1 MGESIGTYT
10 PIEDLK
16 EWDNNPRHN
25 DHAVDEVAKSIKR
38 FGFASPII
46 ARKEDNMVI
55 AGHTRLAAAR
65 SLGLDTV
72 PVRFVD
78 LDPTEA
84 QLLALADNKIGEIA
98 EWDQDLLSEVL
109 TDLKDEDLSGIGFSD
124 AELEE
129 LIQEAQFEPL
139 DNVIEGDLDDEDWD
153 QMPAESVKIA
163 KAGGVYQ
170 IGGQQVA
177 CGDCVEV
184 MRSLPDNSVDS
195 IVTDPPYGISFMGRS
210 WDTFDK
216 KQFGHAGEEGQNDLK
231 VKKGFNTLPRYQ
243 SEGMYAFFLEWS
255 KECLR
260 VLRPGGHLIAFSAT
274 RSVHR
279 MASAIEDAGFEIRDQ
294 LGWCYY
300 SGFPKSMDISKQ
312 IDKMRHSE
320 DQKLKVTKWLNAKI
334 KQSKKTHKEILQHFN
349 FNSGSG
355 QIGHWTAL
363 SKGAQ
368 PSIPTL
374 DQIDILLEFLSVN
387 EIPEEIDF
395 LIHKLNSEKNK
406 PSPNWEKRQITGQ
419 HDQPAAAVVWRN
431 NYDSKSNKEAISK
444 EKRDNPY
451 LKEAQYWEGW
461 GTALKPAYEPCVL
474 ARKPIAEKNVASQV
488 LKTGT
493 GAINIDA
500 CRFGYGDPCWIGP
513 KDFDGR
519 GTHSR
524 KITSSLINVGAYGQH
539 KDYITKGQKAGR
551 WPANLYQCPKPSRS
565 EREEGLTDLE
575 SKAGFEAV
583 NRKEGSAGVDN
594 PRAGAG
600 RTAGEVKNFH
610 PTVKPVN
617 LMRWLVRLVTPVN
630 GLVLEPFLGSG
641 TTGVASSLEG
651 FRSIG
656 IEREPDYADICL
668 QRIKNAEGVDI
679 VEIDG
684 LKIERLEEDVCLDEQ
699 S

>member
-129 LIQEAQFEPL
+129 LIEEVQFEPL
-139 DNVIEGDLDDEDWD
+139 DNVIEEDLEDEDWD
-153 QMPAESVKIA
+153 QMPDQSVKIA
-163 KAGGVYQ
+163 KAGRVYQ

-195 IVTDPPYGISFMGRS
+195 IVTDPPYGISFMS
-210 WDTFDK
+210 KDFDSPAK
-216 KQFGHAGEEGQNDLK
+216 MLGQMSTGHEQRGAFAYGGTHSRGYADNDNEI
-231 VKKGFNTLPRYQ
+231 FQ
-243 SEGMYAFFLEWS
+243 AWSERWLTEAF
-255 KECLR
+255 R
-260 VLRPGGHLIAFSAT
+260 VLKDGGHIIAFAAT
-274 RSVHR
+274 RTVHR
-279 MASAIEDAGFEIRDQ
+279 LAVAVEDAGFEIRDQ

-312 IDKMRHSE
+312 IDKMAGVE
-320 DQKLKVTKWLNAKI
+320 PV
-334 KQSKKTHKEILQHFN
+334 
-349 FNSGSG
+349 
-355 QIGHWTAL
+355 
-363 SKGAQ
+363 
-368 PSIPTL
+368 
-374 DQIDILLEFLSVN
+374 DI
-387 EIPEEIDF
+387 
-395 LIHKLNSEKNK
+395 
-406 PSPNWEKRQITGQ
+406 
-419 HDQPAAAVVWRN
+419 QPADLGFNDQWN
-431 NYDSKSNKEAISK
+431 NVNNKHIMPPATT
-444 EKRDNPY
+444 
-451 LKEAQYWEGW
+451 KEAQYWQGW

-474 ARKPIAEKNVASQV
+474 ARKPIAERNVASQV

-513 KDFDGR
+513 QENQSGWMKRRPDSQGEFLALQ
-519 GTHSR
+519 
-524 KITSSLINVGAYGQH
+524 KENVFVGS
-539 KDYITKGQKAGR
+539 DLGR

-575 SKAGFEAV
+575 SKKRGEYCLQSH
-583 NRKEGSAGVDN
+583 NGRKREQASVQ
-594 PRAGAG
+594 
-600 RTAGEVKNFH
+600 NFH

-668 QRIKNAEGVDI
+668 QRIKNAESADI
-679 VEIDG
+679 VEIEA
-684 LKIERLEEDVCLDEQ
+684 LKIERLEEETWPEEQ

>member
-16 EWDNNPRHN
+16 EWDNNPRNN

-84 QLLALADNKIGEIA
+84 QLLALADNKIGELA
-98 EWDQDLLSEVL
+98 DWDQDLLSEVL
-109 TDLKDEDLSGIGFSD
+109 TDLKDEDLSGLGFSD

-129 LIQEAQFEPL
+129 LIEEAQFEPL
-139 DNVIEGDLDDEDWD
+139 DNVIEEDLEDEDWD

-177 CGDCVEV
+177 CGDCIEV

-195 IVTDPPYGISFMGRS
+195 IVTDPPYGIGFMGKG
-210 WDTFDK
+210 WD
-216 KQFGHAGEEGQNDLK
+216 HSVPSEEW
-231 VKKGFNTLPRYQ
+231 
-243 SEGMYAFFLEWS
+243 A

-260 VLRPGGHLIAFSAT
+260 VLKDGGHLICFAAT
-274 RSVHR
+274 RTVHR
-279 MASAIEDAGFEIRDQ
+279 LAVAVEDAGFEIRDQ

-312 IDKMRHSE
+312 IDKMAGAERE
-320 DQKLKVTKWLNAKI
+320 PTGTAALAGMFKQEYQI
-334 KQSKKTHKEILQHFN
+334 KQGYRSENGKQ
-349 FNSGSG
+349 GY
-355 QIGHWTAL
+355 
-363 SKGAQ
+363 KGEREGA
-368 PSIPTL
+368 IRYDKPT
-374 DQIDILLEFLSVN
+374 
-387 EIPEEIDF
+387 
-395 LIHKLNSEKNK
+395 
-406 PSPNWEKRQITGQ
+406 T
-419 HDQPAAAVVWRN
+419 
-431 NYDSKSNKEAISK
+431 
-444 EKRDNPY
+444 
-451 LKEAQYWEGW
+451 KEAQYWQGW

-474 ARKPIAEKNVASQV
+474 ARKPIAKKNVASQV

-513 KDFDGR
+513 QDSNWIFKRTDKTGR
-519 GTHSR
+519 TGGGIMGDPAPRGGTDQAHD
-524 KITSSLINVGAYGQH
+524 L
-539 KDYITKGQKAGR
+539 GR

-565 EREEGLTDLE
+565 ERDEGLTDLE
-575 SKAGFEAV
+575 SKAGFEVV
-583 NRKEGSAGVDN
+583 NRKEGSSSLLS

-679 VEIDG
+679 VEIEA
-684 LKIERLEEDVCLDEQ
+684 LRIERLEEDVCLDEQ